1 MSTTFLTAFNNI
13 IFKFIDDLI
22 NTFPEESEFKVY
34 KQTLIILKA
43 ANAKKMCILFKNY
56 SYNYREKIKNK
67 DGTFFVN
74 NDYNE
79 LREASVDTFDD
90 DSVSAI
96 INKLKVYWGELSNEN
111 KEQIWKYLNTMIQLS
126 DLVT

>member
-1 MSTTFLTAFNNI
+1 MTTTFLTAFNNI

-22 NTFPEESEFKVY
+22 STFPEESEFKVY

-43 ANAKKMCILFKNY
+43 ANAKKMCLLFKNY
-56 SYNYREKIKNK
+56 SYIYREKINGK
-67 DGTFFVN
+67 DETFFIN
-74 NDYNE
+74 NDYTE
-79 LREASVDTFDD
+79 LKEASMKSFDD

-96 INKLKVYWGELSNEN
+96 IEKLKIYWVELSNEN
-111 KEQIWKYLNTMIQLS
+111 KDKIWKYLNTMIQLS

>member
-1 MSTTFLTAFNNI
+1 MTTTFLTAFNNI

-43 ANAKKMCILFKNY
+43 ANAKKMCLLFKNY
-56 SYNYREKIKNK
+56 SNMYREKINGK
-67 DGTFFVN
+67 DETFFIN

-79 LREASVDTFDD
+79 LKEASMKSFDD

-96 INKLKVYWGELSNEN
+96 IDKLKIYWVELSNEN
-111 KEQIWKYLNTMIQLS
+111 KDQIWKYLNTMIQLS

>member
-22 NTFPEESEFKVY
+22 HTFPEEPEFKVY
-34 KQTLIILKA
+34 KQTLVILKA
-43 ANAKKMCILFKNY
+43 ANAKKMCLLFKNY

-67 DGTFFVN
+67 DDTFFIN
-74 NDYNE
+74 NNYDD
-79 LREASVDTFDD
+79 LREASVDTFDE
-90 DSVSAI
+90 DSISAI
-96 INKLKVYWGELSNEN
+96 IDKLKIYWVELSNEN

>member
-1 MSTTFLTAFNNI
+1 MSTTFLTAFNNV

-34 KQTLIILKA
+34 KQTLVILKA
-43 ANAKKMCILFKNY
+43 ANAKKMCVLFKNY
-56 SYNYREKIKNK
+56 SDIYRDKINGK
-67 DGTFFVN
+67 DESFFIN
-74 NDYNE
+74 NDYSE
-79 LREASVDTFDD
+79 LKEANDESFNT
-90 DSVSAI
+90 DSVGAI

-111 KEQIWKYLNTMIQLS
+111 KDKIWKYLNTMIKLS

>member
-34 KQTLIILKA
+34 KQTLVILKA

-56 SYNYREKIKNK
+56 SYIYREKINGK
-67 DGTFFVN
+67 DESFFIN
-74 NDYNE
+74 NDYSE
-79 LREASVDTFDD
+79 LKEASESFDN

-96 INKLKVYWGELSNEN
+96 INKLKVYWEELSNEN
-111 KEQIWKYLNTMIQLS
+111 KDKIWKYLNTMIQLS

>member
-1 MSTTFLTAFNNI
+1 MSATFLTAFNNI

-22 NTFPEESEFKVY
+22 NTFPEEQDFKVY
-34 KQTLIILKA
+34 KQTLTLLKS

-56 SYNYREKIKNK
+56 SYDYRDKIKNK
-67 DGTFFVN
+67 EESFFISN
-74 NDYNE
+74 NYDD
-79 LREASVDTFDD
+79 LREASSNKFDD

-96 INKLKVYWGELSNEN
+96 INKLKLYWTELSDDN

-126 DLVT
+126 DLVK